1 MITLTPNAAEVVRSN
16 INREK
21 LSVDTALRLG
31 SRTTAARIAAPNI
44 AMWWN
49 SIRMLFVPTITSS
62 RAKEFGSESTARAWL
77 IWMGSGKGPMVS
89 NSCS

>member
-31 SRTTAARIAAPNI
+31 VKNDGLQRIAAPNI

-49 SIRMLFVPTITSS
+49 SIRMLFRPDDHLFRERRNPDPSL
-62 RAKEFGSESTARAWL
+62 TARAWL
-77 IWMGSGKGPMVS
+77 IWMGSS
-89 NSCS
+89 